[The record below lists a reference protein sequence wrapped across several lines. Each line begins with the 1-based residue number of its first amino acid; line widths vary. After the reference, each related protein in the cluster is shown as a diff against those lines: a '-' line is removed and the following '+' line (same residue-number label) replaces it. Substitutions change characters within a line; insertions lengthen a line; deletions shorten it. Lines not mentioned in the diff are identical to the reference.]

1 MAKNDTWDNVQN
13 LSQTIRFNDPAQL
26 PPDGDGHQ
34 AQGYTGITIVTNAQA
49 ISSKGGLRDIQKIT
63 VAGAPRATKY
73 SPQELATM
81 VKGSNNS
88 TGNFLLAELTAV
100 YTDALGGL

>member
-1 MAKNDTWDNVQN
+1 MSKQDQWSNVQN
-13 LSQTIRFNDPAQL
+13 LSQTIRFNDPGTL
-26 PPDGDGHQ
+26 PNGES
-34 AQGYTGITIVTNAQA
+34 GYTGITIVTNAQA
-49 ISSKGGLRDIQKIT
+49 VSDEGGLRDVQKIT

-73 SPQELATM
+73 TPQELANM

>member
-13 LSQTIRFNDPAQL
+13 LSQTIRFNDPGVLANGT
-26 PPDGDGHQ
+26 P
-34 AQGYTGITIVTNAQA
+34 GYTGVTIVTNGQA
-49 ISSKGGLRDIQKIT
+49 VSAGGGLRDIQKIT

-73 SPQELATM
+73 TPTELANM

-100 YTDALGGL
+100 YTDALGSL